1 MGIIKGIFK
10 LVFRVVKLPF
20 KVIAAPFS
28 KSKKEPE
35 EKKKELKEE
44 IKEKKKEI
52 RKQKRQLGRGKG
64 FNEKRMRK
72 RLSKLESS
80 IRRNP
85 DRLKYLEHLFKRYQ
99 AKIKDNYNVLRDK
112 AGMNASLQS
121 IINLIRRVKTRGAYK
136 AKGEQEE
143 MIEK

>member
-10 LVFRVVKLPF
+10 LVFGVIKLPF
-20 KVIAAPFS
+20 KIISAPFR
-28 KSKKEPE
+28 KSEKEPE
-35 EKKKELKEE
+35 KEKKELKEE
-44 IKEKKKEI
+44 IREKKREI
-52 RKQKRQLGRGKG
+52 RKQKKKLGRGKG

-72 RLSKLESS
+72 KLRDLEAS
-80 IRRNP
+80 IRRHP

-112 AGMNASLQS
+112 EGMNASLQS
-121 IINLIRRVKTRGAYK
+121 IINLIRRVKTKGAHK
-136 AKGEQEE
+136 AKKEQEE